1 MGLVAKVRILM
12 GSDFFSSLRR
22 DLPIACY
29 LHIGALSAA
38 KDAENFT

>member
-12 GSDFFSSLRR
+12 GSDFFFIPKEY
-22 DLPIACY
+22 LPIACY